1 MTPLQGLDRID
12 WSALRHAYGS
22 AEDVPGLL
30 RAIADERDPS
40 TDAVG
45 DLDVEIY
52 HQGGFVCD
60 AATAALPYLVG
71 LVASPDTA
79 DRIGLLDL
87 LGRLVHE
94 ANTVPGVDAGWPGA
108 WAAALPGLLALLDD
122 PDAAVRRE
130 LTSTLSAAVSDA
142 DAIVPALR
150 ARWDGEDDAA
160 VRLGIVLAAGE
171 LASGCTALV
180 LPETLLWL
188 RDLRAPGGAQLRL
201 AADIALSAA
210 VGAQRPDLAVAVDA
224 VRGDIAVWRD
234 VPWVGGM
241 SRDLVPYFGGGASRL
256 LGWIAGRIK
265 DEPPARLDLCT
276 AFIGDGD
283 ADRRIGAVR
292 IAAHLLTERRSPVER
307 LLPHL
312 AALSADAAS
321 AARSHAVLLLAALAE
336 GDPDLLAAR
345 LGDDA
350 PLSRHGDQRVSD
362 LAAWGL
368 AWREDPRCV
377 PYLVERLAGTPPLT
391 DDYSGSVFTTSAPS
405 ILYSLAPLGEHADVL
420 LPAIRARMDD
430 PDTGRTLARALE
442 EWGPAAA
449 PAVPEL
455 VRLLGT
461 GAAVQAA
468 TALAT
473 IGPAAADAVDG
484 LLPDRGHPKEQVAR
498 QRRFALPWAL
508 FKVTGDPAPL
518 LDVADAL
525 LDQRY
530 PGGGLR
536 FIADLGAHG
545 TAYAGRLRMLMK
557 SSDDWARTEA
567 ANAYHRV
574 TGDLDAAADVLGVAA
589 YDLARGK
596 YLPVRWAAMR
606 YLAEMGP
613 APSQVRWAL
622 REILSSDRRHHVN
635 SGWRAF
641 AEDRELR
648 ALAARL
654 LGEADAATAQSESSR
669 SPSTSR

>member
-1 MTPLQGLDRID
+1 VTLLPGLDRID
-12 WSALRHAYGS
+12 WSALQHAYGS

-30 RAIADERDPS
+30 RAVAEERDPS

-45 DLDVEIY
+45 ELDVRIY

-60 AATAALPYLVG
+60 AATAALPYLVE
-71 LVASPDTA
+71 LASSPDTA
-79 DRIGLLDL
+79 DRGGLLDL

-94 ANTVPGVDAGWPGA
+94 ANTVQGVDPGWPDA

-130 LTSTLSAAVSDA
+130 LASTLSAAASDA
-142 DAIVPALR
+142 DVIVPELR

-160 VRLGIVLAAGE
+160 ARLGIVLAAGE

-188 RDLRAPGGAQLRL
+188 RDLRASDDAQLRL

-210 VGAQRPDLAVAVDA
+210 VGAQRPDLAVAVEA
-224 VRGDIAVWRD
+224 LRGDIAVWRD
-234 VPWVGGM
+234 VPWVGDT
-241 SRDLVPYFGGGASRL
+241 SPDLVPYFGDGASRL
-256 LGWIAGRIK
+256 LGWIAARTK
-265 DEPPARLDLCT
+265 NDPPAHLDLCT

-283 ADRRIGAVR
+283 AGRRIGAVR
-292 IAAHLLTERRSPVER
+292 IAADLLTARRSPAER
-307 LLPHL
+307 LLPPL
-312 AALSADAAS
+312 AALSADAS
-321 AARSHAVLLLAALAE
+321 PAARSYAVLLLAALDE
-336 GDPDLLAAR
+336 GDPGLLAAR

-350 PLSRHGDQRVSD
+350 PLSRHGGERISD
-362 LAAWGL
+362 FAAWGL
-368 AWREDPRCV
+368 AWREDARCV
-377 PYLVERLAGTPPLT
+377 PYLVDRLAGTPPMT
-391 DDYSGSVFTTSAPS
+391 DAYSGSVFTTSPPS
-405 ILYSLAPLGEHADVL
+405 ILYSLAPLSEHADVL

-442 EWGPAAA
+442 KWGPAAA

-455 VRLLGT
+455 VRLLDT

-468 TALAT
+468 TTLAA
-473 IGPAAADAVDG
+473 IGPAAAGAAEALRRAGEEEGGRLAREHRTV
-484 LLPDRGHPKEQVAR
+484 LL
-498 QRRFALPWAL
+498 WAL
-508 FKVTGDPAPL
+508 FKVTGDAAPL
-518 LDVADAL
+518 LSAADAL
-525 LDQRY
+525 LSGHR
-530 PGGGLR
+530 GIGRL
-536 FIADLGAHG
+536 ADLGEHAAGH
-545 TAYAGRLRMLMK
+545 AGRLRPLMD
-557 SSDDWARTEA
+557 SRDDWTRVEA
-567 ANAYHRV
+567 ARAHHWVR
-574 TGDLDAAADVLGVAA
+574 GDEEAASEVLCREV
-589 YDLARGK
+589 YDLARGR

-622 REILSSDRRHHVN
+622 RELLDSDRRHHVN

-654 LGEADAATAQSESSR
+654 LG
-669 SPSTSR
+669 